1 MGNASNI
8 NSLLILIIGFG
19 AAFVIAFWVSLV
31 IWTYR
36 DIRSRSHN
44 RFIQILAV
52 LLSAILFLPGV
63 LVYLILRPPQT
74 IEAEYQKALEEEALY
89 QTIEDKAVCPGC
101 GRQVEKDWMVCASCH
116 TRLKKPC
123 QHCKQLLELF
133 WNLCPY
139 CGTPVPGAR
148 KTNQT
153 MEEATHNLPL
163 FEETENS
170 TEPLTNLTED
180 ESDS

>member
-1 MGNASNI
+1 MINASNL
-8 NSLLILIIGFG
+8 NSLLLVGIGFG
-19 AAFVIAFWVSLV
+19 AAFILALWVSLL

-36 DIRSRSHN
+36 DIRSRSRS

-63 LVYLILRPPQT
+63 LVYLILRPAQT
-74 IEAEYQKALEEEALY
+74 IEDDYQKSLEEEALY
-89 QTIEDKAVCPGC
+89 QTIEEKPVCPGC
-101 GRQVEKDWMVCASCH
+101 GRELEADWIVCANCH

-123 QHCKQLLELF
+123 HHCKRLLELP

-148 KTNQT
+148 KSNQNV
-153 MEEATHNLPL
+153 EEATQNLPL
-163 FEETENS
+163 FNETEKPS
-170 TEPLTNLTED
+170 EPQTNLAQENS
-180 ESDS
+180 E